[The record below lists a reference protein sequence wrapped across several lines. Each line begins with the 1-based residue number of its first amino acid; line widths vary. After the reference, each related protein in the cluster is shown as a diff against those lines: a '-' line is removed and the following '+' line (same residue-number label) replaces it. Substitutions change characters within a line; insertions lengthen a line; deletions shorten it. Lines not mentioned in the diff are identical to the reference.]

1 MSNEGKVCII
11 TGAAQGIGFACAKR
25 FCDDGYTVVLAD
37 VKADVGEA
45 SAETLRSAGGKA
57 EFVACDVS
65 SKADVDAL
73 VDGAVSQHGSVDVF
87 ISNAAILHAAT
98 ILELEEE
105 DFDRVVDVNLKGFY
119 LCGKAAA
126 VQMAK
131 QGSGSI
137 INMSSIQAIITN
149 ANLFSYSACKG
160 GVKQMTIAMSLAL
173 ADKGVRVNAI
183 GPGSIATEM
192 VETIAADP
200 EVRKT
205 IMSRT
210 PMGRLGK
217 PEEIASVAAFLAS
230 DDAAYI
236 TGQQINVDGG
246 RMGLNYT
253 VPVAD

>member
-37 VKADVGEA
+37 VQTDVGET
-45 SAETLRSAGGKA
+45 SAETLRASGGKA
-57 EFVACDVS
+57 EFVSCDVS

-73 VDGAVSQHGSVDVF
+73 VNGAVSKHGSVDVF
-87 ISNAAILHAAT
+87 IANAAILHAAT

-119 LCGKAAA
+119 LCGKAAS

-137 INMSSIQAIITN
+137 INMSSIQANITN
-149 ANLFSYSACKG
+149 ANLFTYAACKG

-183 GPGSIATEM
+183 GPGSIATAM

-200 EVRKT
+200 AVRKT

-230 DDAAYI
+230 DDASYI
-236 TGQQINVDGG
+236 TGQQIDVDGG

>member
-1 MSNEGKVCII
+1 MSKDNKVCII

-25 FCDDGYTVVLAD
+25 FSDDGYSVVLAD
-37 VKADVGEA
+37 VKTEEGEA
-45 SAETLRSAGGKA
+45 SAELLRAGGASA
-57 EFVACDVS
+57 EFVKCDVS
-65 SKADVDAL
+65 SKAEVDAL
-73 VDGAVSQHGSVDVF
+73 VDGTVSKHGRVDVF
-87 ISNAAILHAAT
+87 IANAAILHTAT

-105 DFDRVVDVNLKGFY
+105 DFDRVVNINLKGFY
-119 LCGKAAA
+119 LSGRAAA
-126 VQMAK
+126 LQMVK
-131 QGSGSI
+131 QGSGVI
-137 INMSSIQAIITN
+137 INMSSIQAVITN
-149 ANLFSYSACKG
+149 PNLFSYAACKG
-160 GVKQMTIAMSLAL
+160 GVKQMTVAMSLAL

-192 VETIAADP
+192 VEQIAADP
-200 EVRKT
+200 AVRKT

-236 TGQQINVDGG
+236 TGQTINVDGG